1 MTISDKQKPIETGL
15 GPRPEP
21 SEILQG
27 IDLTGKTAVVTGGHS
42 GIGRETVR
50 ALSEAGAHVHVPAR
64 DTARATKELEGIVEP
79 SQIGHMDLS
88 DLNSVARFSENFLS
102 RHGNIDIL
110 IANAGVM
117 ACPEQ
122 RTTQGWEWQIGVNHF
137 GHFALIQDLMA
148 GLTAGDGA
156 RIVTLSSVGH
166 RISGIDFDDMHYNT
180 RPYEKWQAYGQSK
193 TAKSLL
199 AVELQARYGDQGI
212 EAFSVH
218 PGGIFT
224 PLQRHLPNEEMVAL
238 GWTTEDGSPSEL
250 AAAGF
255 KTPAQG
261 AGTSLW
267 AATHPALNGLGGV
280 YCEDCNIAVPQTAD
294 SQAYDGVR
302 PWAVDQEMAA
312 KLWDITQKAISQA

>member
-1 MTISDKQKPIETGL
+1 MSVSDKQKPIETGI

-27 IDLTGKTAVVTGGHS
+27 IDLSGKTALVTGGHS
-42 GIGRETVR
+42 GIGKETVR
-50 ALSEAGAHVHVPAR
+50 ALRDAGAHVHVPAR
-64 DTARATKELEGIVEP
+64 DTARATKELDSILEP
-79 SQIGHMDLS
+79 SHIGHMDLS
-88 DLNSVARFSENFLS
+88 DLTSIARFSEDFLS

-122 RTTQGWEWQIGVNHF
+122 RTAQGWEWQIGVNHF
-137 GHFALIQDLMA
+137 GHFALIENLRD

-156 RIVTLSSVGH
+156 RVVTLSSVGH

-199 AVELQARYGDQGI
+199 AVELQARYGEQGI

-224 PLQRHLPNEEMVAL
+224 PLQRHLPNEEMVVL
-238 GWTTEDGSPSEL
+238 GWTTEDGKPSEL

-267 AATHPALNGLGGV
+267 AATSPELNGLGGV
-280 YCEDCNIAVPQTAD
+280 YCEDCNIAALKAPDAD
-294 SQAYDGVR
+294 GYDGVR
-302 PWAVDQEMAA
+302 QWAVDQEIAA
-312 KLWDITQKAISQA
+312 KLWDVTQKAIADA